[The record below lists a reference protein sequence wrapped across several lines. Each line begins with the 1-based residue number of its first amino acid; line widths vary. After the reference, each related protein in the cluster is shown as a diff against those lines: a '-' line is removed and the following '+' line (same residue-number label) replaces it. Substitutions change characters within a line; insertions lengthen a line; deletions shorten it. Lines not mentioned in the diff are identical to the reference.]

1 MKAVGLITEYNPM
14 HNGHLYH
21 ISEAKKISGADLT
34 IAVMSG
40 NYVQRGEPSIIDKYS
55 KTKIAIE
62 SGIDLVIEL
71 PAVYSLLSAEG
82 FAKGAVGI
90 CNHLYV
96 DSIVFGSESGDINQ
110 LDCIA
115 SLLVNESEEF
125 KEIIRKYSSQGESY
139 ASSRQQAVK
148 SILGEQYSSLL
159 SDSNNILGIEYLK
172 AVKMLN
178 SSIKTYTIKR
188 KGSEYNDKNINSCSY
203 SSAASI
209 RNIITNS
216 QYTPGDIVNTIKDYI
231 PDSLKNYINENFK
244 PVTVS
249 DYSDI
254 LSYRLTMLLKESGYN
269 KDSFFEILSRYPDVN
284 RDISNAVF
292 NQSYSVLSGKNV
304 WDYETF
310 AMNLRSKNIA
320 LSRVKRILMRL
331 ILGFDNDALQFY
343 KDVPYIRILGF
354 NNKGRQYLYELK
366 KKTDIPLIT
375 KTADYKELLS
385 YEFNCCNIYNNI
397 IYSKYKAIF
406 SNDFNSGPVIMDK
419 P

>member
-55 KTKIAIE
+55 KTKIAME

-125 KEIIRKYSSQGESY
+125 KEIVRKYSSQGESY
-139 ASSRQQAVK
+139 ASSRQLAVK

-172 AVKMLN
+172 AVKTLKYD
-178 SSIKTYTIKR
+178 IKTYTIKR
-188 KGSEYNDKNINSCSY
+188 EGSEYNDENINKCNY
-203 SSAASI
+203 SSATSI
-209 RNIITNS
+209 RNIILNP
-216 QYTPGDIVNTIKDYI
+216 QYTHENIVNTIKNNV
-231 PDSLKNYINENFK
+231 PNSLLNYINESFK
-244 PVTVS
+244 PVALS

-254 LSYRLTMLLKESGYN
+254 LSYRLTMLLKESEYN
-269 KDSFFEILSRYPDVN
+269 KDSFFEILSKYPDVN

-292 NQSYSVLSGKNV
+292 NQSYSVISGKNV
-304 WDYETF
+304 WDYEAF
-310 AMNLRSKNIA
+310 AANIRSKNIA

-331 ILGFDNDALQFY
+331 ILGLDNNALEFY

-354 NNKGRQYLYELK
+354 NNKGRQYLSELK
-366 KKTDIPLIT
+366 KKTDIPLII
-375 KTADYKELLS
+375 KTADYKKLLN

-397 IYSKYKAIF
+397 VYSKYKTIL
-406 SNDFNSGPVIMDK
+406 SNEYNSGPVIIDK
-419 P
+419 T